1 MYTTLTLPH
10 PIFVSPNQPTLLT
23 SILPKYEEAAQQ
35 KEKCKRQNKELEQT
49 SAVKSKFTFHVAYI
63 FCLLFKVG
71 VLAKRKKT
79 KDALLQSEK
88 GDGKSAWSF
97 YSTNWDQR
105 RKRIS
110 GLILFPKTLHPQKI
124 VEECRPSC
132 NWKAQRWN
140 HDDVEKTTM
149 WEFLWWIT
157 SPVEK
162 TKVRV
167 HFWGK
172 TLFRP
177 LFPHLK

>member
-35 KEKCKRQNKELEQT
+35 KEKCKGQNKEPPQT
-49 SAVKSKFTFHVAYI
+49 SAVKATFTFHVASI

-71 VLAKRKKT
+71 VLAQRNKAKK
-79 KDALLQSEK
+79 
-88 GDGKSAWSF
+88 DGKSAWSF

-105 RKRIS
+105 CKRIS

-140 HDDVEKTTM
+140 HDDVKKTTM

-157 SPVEK
+157 SPAEK
-162 TKVRV
+162 AKVKV
-167 HFWGK
+167 HFWGT

-177 LFPHLK
+177 VFPHLK